1 MALGN
6 KLINHIDSCL
16 SSQDVLDAKEV
27 VKSKLNEIEREQTA
41 VCVSWNE
48 LERCLEDARE
58 FTHLEEG
65 VSYVTNWILT
75 TAESLLNG
83 QLKVGYDVQSAEKL
97 RLDHE
102 ILEFQCWKTYGF
114 YGELLYKI
122 DNYPGSKESF
132 AYKDLLSQRDFM
144 DFVCRS
150 FANRLERRRNLLIT
164 SVRFYRLV
172 AEYFQQ
178 TSNVFESL
186 LETQKKNADN
196 LELANGK
203 LQKIKGSQ
211 QSLGENR
218 FADSFSSSILT
229 FVLAGNVEKE
239 LVKEGEKLSDILS
252 MPIKDALGRDIDV
265 DYSEDIANL
274 REVLDAARTRFKIF
288 SDSMELQ
295 KLTLE
300 QITHIH
306 SCERD
311 AEMAVKWVESE

>member
-1 MALGN
+1 MSLSVSFRFASSSSTIGN
-6 KLINHIDSCL
+6 KLISHIDSRL
-16 SSQDVLDAKEV
+16 SSQDILDAKEV
-27 VKSKLNEIEREQTA
+27 IKNMLNEIEREQTA
-41 VCVSWNE
+41 VCISWNE
-48 LERCLEDARE
+48 LEKCLEDARE

-122 DNYPGSKESF
+122 DNCKSGSKETF
-132 AYKDLLSQRDFM
+132 AYKDLSSQRDFM

-172 AEYFQQ
+172 AEYFQR

-186 LETQKKNADN
+186 LETQKTNVDSF
-196 LELANGK
+196 ELANVK
-203 LQKIKGSQ
+203 LQKIKHSQ

-218 FADSFSSSILT
+218 FDG
-229 FVLAGNVEKE
+229 FVWVRFVIFVIEIRRKCR
-239 LVKEGEKLSDILS
+239 EGIGER
-252 MPIKDALGRDIDV
+252 GREAQRHSV
-265 DYSEDIANL
+265 HANQ
-274 REVLDAARTRFKIF
+274 RRFGP
-288 SDSMELQ
+288 
-295 KLTLE
+295 
-300 QITHIH
+300 
-306 SCERD
+306 
-311 AEMAVKWVESE
+311 